1 MGAGIGIQI
10 YNFLER
16 IDIMIISPICKFCG
30 CQMYDRKISNKLE
43 DNLMERCDVCK
54 TINIIN
60 EKELYDYVYKIP
72 IKME

>member
-1 MGAGIGIQI
+1 
-10 YNFLER
+10 
-16 IDIMIISPICKFCG
+16 
-30 CQMYDRKISNKLE
+30 MYDRKISDKLE

-60 EKELYDYVYKIP
+60 EKELYDYVYKIQ

>member
-1 MGAGIGIQI
+1 
-10 YNFLER
+10 
-16 IDIMIISPICKFCG
+16 MIISPICKFCG
-30 CQMYDRKISNKLE
+30 CQMYDRKISDKLE